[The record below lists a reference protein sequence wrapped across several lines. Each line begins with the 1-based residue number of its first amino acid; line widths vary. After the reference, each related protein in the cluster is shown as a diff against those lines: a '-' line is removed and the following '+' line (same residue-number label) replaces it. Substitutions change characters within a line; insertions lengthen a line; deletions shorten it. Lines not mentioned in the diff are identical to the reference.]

1 MPRTVVAW
9 LPRGLAC
16 HVAYIKLSL
25 PEVIGIAAAAIGS
38 TGGVPHFTAGLNTV
52 LDVVAT
58 ATISDCRLDLRLT
71 SRRHSALHRFRRL
84 SGLRGSPIHILPA

>member
-1 MPRTVVAW
+1 
-9 LPRGLAC
+9 
-16 HVAYIKLSL
+16 
-25 PEVIGIAAAAIGS
+25 
-38 TGGVPHFTAGLNTV
+38 V